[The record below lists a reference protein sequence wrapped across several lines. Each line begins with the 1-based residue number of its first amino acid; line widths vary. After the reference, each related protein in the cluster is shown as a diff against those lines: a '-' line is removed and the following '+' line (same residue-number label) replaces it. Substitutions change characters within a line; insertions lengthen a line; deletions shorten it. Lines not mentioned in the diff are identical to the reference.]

1 MNGYQLKKKC
11 RLTLSRN
18 ETTAS
23 SLGGYQ
29 LKAGQVTSW
38 QITRTL
44 RQAQGT
50 SPSVDS
56 GQRPSVDSG
65 HRFLSLSKGA
75 GE

>member
-1 MNGYQLKKKC
+1 MAKEKKSKPFFHHP
-11 RLTLSRN
+11 SH
-18 ETTAS
+18 
-23 SLGGYQ
+23 GKYGYQ

-38 QITRTL
+38 QITRIL

-56 GQRPSVDSG
+56 G
-65 HRFLSLSKGA
+65 HRFLSLSKDA

>member
-1 MNGYQLKKKC
+1 MKIQSISTEPRKDEKSTKRIILHEVHEGI
-11 RLTLSRN
+11 
-18 ETTAS
+18 
-23 SLGGYQ
+23 GYQ

-50 SPSVDS
+50 S
-56 GQRPSVDSG
+56 
-65 HRFLSLSKGA
+65 LSKGA

>member
-1 MNGYQLKKKC
+1 MRKL
-11 RLTLSRN
+11 LLLRN
-18 ETTAS
+18 ESFSFFLNIKT
-23 SLGGYQ
+23 GYQ

-56 GQRPSVDSG
+56 GD
-65 HRFLSLSKGA
+65 RFLSLSKGA

>member
-1 MNGYQLKKKC
+1 MIWIVYPS
-11 RLTLSRN
+11 TLATDIVRVIATIRMRSHAGAW
-18 ETTAS
+18 E
-23 SLGGYQ
+23 GYQ

-44 RQAQGT
+44 RQAQGA
-50 SPSVDS
+50 S
-56 GQRPSVDSG
+56 PSVDSG

>member
-1 MNGYQLKKKC
+1 MGKIIAWNL
-11 RLTLSRN
+11 LSKGHN
-18 ETTAS
+18 KS
-23 SLGGYQ
+23 GYQ

-50 SPSVDS
+50 S
-56 GQRPSVDSG
+56 
-65 HRFLSLSKGA
+65 FLSLSKGA